1 MKSAKGIATI
11 ALMTATLSG
20 GKLVMSMLPNIEPV
34 TILIALYATVF
45 GFAYVLPA
53 TFVFVTIDM
62 MIYGLNTW
70 VISYIIYW
78 PLVAF
83 VFALVNVKPK
93 GRWVNCI
100 VAVLLTLFF
109 GVLTSLVDVGL
120 FMGSFDNF
128 WYRFGIMY
136 ARGIL
141 FFALHV
147 VSNFALFLLCYTP
160 LCKALTKA
168 KRQFLD

>member
-53 TFVFVTIDM
+53 TFVFVTIDV

-83 VFALVNVKPK
+83 VFALVNHKPK

>member
-1 MKSAKGIATI
+1 MKSAKSIATI
-11 ALMTATLSG
+11 ALMSATLSA
-20 GKLVMSMLPNIEPV
+20 GKLAMSVLPNIEPV
-34 TILIALYATVF
+34 TLLIALYATVF

-53 TFVFVTIDM
+53 TAVFVLLDVF
-62 MIYGLNTW
+62 IYGVNTW
-70 VISYIIYW
+70 VLSYFIYW

-83 VFALVNVKPK
+83 VFALVNHKPK
-93 GRWVNCI
+93 GRWINCL

-120 FMGSFDNF
+120 FMGAFDNF

-147 VSNFALFLLCYTP
+147 TSNFALFLLCYTP

-168 KRQFLD
+168 KKAVLD

>member
-1 MKSAKGIATI
+1 MKSAKSIATI
-11 ALMTATLSG
+11 ALMSATLSA
-20 GKLVMSMLPNIEPV
+20 GKLAMSVLPNIEPV
-34 TILIALYATVF
+34 TLLIALYATVF

-53 TFVFVTIDM
+53 TAVFVLLDVF
-62 MIYGLNTW
+62 IYGVNTW
-70 VISYIIYW
+70 VLSYFIYW

-83 VFALVNVKPK
+83 VFALVNHKPK
-93 GRWVNCI
+93 GRWINCL

-120 FMGSFDNF
+120 FMGAFDNF

-136 ARGIL
+136 VRGIL